1 MDNNENNQQH
11 RKHRQYYEQ
20 PRKKISLDLPYSLY
34 TSIKD
39 RAREMKISMV
49 RLITEALEDVL
60 EKTKKYNFV
69 AFDGKQGLPLSEV
82 FKSDNNNEFNEEQF
96 DFENISGDFKR

>member
-1 MDNNENNQQH
+1 MDNNENNKQH

-49 RLITEALEDVL
+49 RLITEALEDIL
-60 EKTKKYNFV
+60 KKTKKYNTV
-69 AFDGKQGLPLSEV
+69 NGLPLSEV
-82 FKSDNNNEFNEEQF
+82 FKDDNK
-96 DFENISGDFKR
+96 DDSNIPIE

>member
-1 MDNNENNQQH
+1 MDDNENNKQH

-49 RLITEALEDVL
+49 RLITEALEDIL
-60 EKTKKYNFV
+60 KKTKKYNTV
-69 AFDGKQGLPLSEV
+69 DGLPLSEV
-82 FKSDNNNEFNEEQF
+82 FKDDNEEQL
-96 DFENISGDFKR
+96 DFNIISEEF

>member
-1 MDNNENNQQH
+1 MDNNENEKQP

-20 PRKKISLDLPYSLY
+20 PHKKISLDLSYSLY
-34 TSIKD
+34 TAIKD

-60 EKTKKYNFV
+60 EKTKEYNFV

-82 FKSDNNNEFNEEQF
+82 LKDDNEGEDEEQF
-96 DFENISGDFKR
+96 DFDSISEEFKK